1 MASEVKY
8 NARDCLAVLKNGNP
22 VTDPNDE
29 FLSYV
34 RNTSKSIY
42 CFSMSKH
49 KRDKESEP
57 VVFFD
62 YEAGQWR
69 AGRYIGNIDDYYI
82 GKNGK
87 KQHCSLT
94 IEPRFGEDIL
104 FEMFGEIF
112 NLKLSGGK
120 SSWKSNKN
128 SLYIKMLIS
137 FIWSQKL
144 AAANRHGLPRNRI
157 AINTQGYSVKGKL
170 MIKPSIFSYGRN
182 RTIISQSH
190 EMIYDEKVIAI
201 VSSAYKVLKR
211 NYAFEQLS
219 LSPNIKNMISDIEI
233 IGHNFRSFG
242 ITKKDYQSITYQPI
256 YQSFKDLVDFS
267 WQIINSS
274 KGMDAQNQG
283 SNVSGYLIDMAEVWE
298 CYIRSLVQKQLKE
311 FGWKLIDST
320 FIVYKNQFY
329 GRRII
334 PDIVLEKDGTFCVF
348 DAKYKKMTYKGID
361 VDREDFFQIHT
372 YISYMQHLGPVKF
385 AGLLYPVEKD
395 PALLNARTSISTSLY
410 GLEDTKDICM
420 FIADGPIISKENNI
434 DKEHFFEVI
443 KKGIM

>member
-1 MASEVKY
+1 MASEVEY
-8 NARDCLAVLKNGNP
+8 TACDCLLVSKNGKP
-22 VTDPNDE
+22 ATDPNDE

-34 RNTSKSIY
+34 RNTSKNIY
-42 CFSMSKH
+42 CFSVSKH
-49 KRDKESEP
+49 ERDKESEP

-69 AGRYIGNIDDYYI
+69 SGRYIGNIDYHI
-82 GKNGK
+82 GRK
-87 KQHCSLT
+87 HYSLT
-94 IEPRFGEDIL
+94 IEPRFGENIL
-104 FEMFGEIF
+104 LEMFGEIF

-120 SSWKSNKN
+120 SSLKSNRN
-128 SLYIKMLIS
+128 SLYVKMLVS

-190 EMIYDEKVIAI
+190 KMAYDEKVIAI
-201 VSSAYKVLKR
+201 VNSAYKVLKR
-211 NYAFEQLS
+211 DYAFEQLS
-219 LSPNIKNMISDIEI
+219 LSPNIKNMISDIEM
-233 IGHNFRSFG
+233 IGHNFKSFR
-242 ITKKDYQSITYQPI
+242 ISEKDYQSITYQPI

-274 KGMDAQNQG
+274 MGMDAQNQG

-298 CYIRSLVQKQLKE
+298 CYVRSLVQKQLKE

-320 FIVYKNQFY
+320 FIVYETMFY
-329 GRRII
+329 QRRII
-334 PDIVLEKDGTFCVF
+334 PDIVLEKDGRFCVF
-348 DAKYKKMTYKGID
+348 DAKYKKMMYRGID
-361 VDREDFFQIHT
+361 VDRSDFFQIHT
-372 YISYMQHLGPVKF
+372 YISYMQHLGTVKF

-395 PALLNARTSISTSLY
+395 FGLLNTSTSLY
-410 GLEDTKDICM
+410 NLRDACV
-420 FIADGPIISKENNI
+420 FIVDGPIISEERI
-434 DKEHFFEVI
+434 DKEHFFELI

>member
-1 MASEVKY
+1 MASEVEY
-8 NARDCLAVLKNGNP
+8 TACDCLFVSKNGKP
-22 VTDPNDE
+22 ATDPNDE

-42 CFSMSKH
+42 CFSVSKH
-49 KRDKESEP
+49 ERDIESEP

-62 YEAGQWR
+62 YEARQWR
-69 AGRYIGNIDDYYI
+69 AGRYIGNVEYHI
-82 GKNGK
+82 GRK
-87 KQHCSLT
+87 KYSLT
-94 IEPRFGEDIL
+94 IKPRFDENIL
-104 FEMFGEIF
+104 LEMFGEIF
-112 NLKLSGGK
+112 NLNLSGGK
-120 SSWKSNKN
+120 SSLKSNRS
-128 SLYIKMLIS
+128 SLYIKMLVS

-144 AAANRHGLPRNRI
+144 AEANRHGLPRNRTT
-157 AINTQGYSVKGKL
+157 INTQGYSVKGKL

-190 EMIYDEKVIAI
+190 EMTYDEKVIAI
-201 VSSAYKVLKR
+201 VSSAYNVLKKD
-211 NYAFEQLS
+211 YAFEQLS
-219 LSPNIKNMISDIEI
+219 LSPNIKNMISDIEM
-233 IGHNFRSFG
+233 IGHNIKSLR
-242 ITKKDYQSITYQPI
+242 ITEKDYQSITYQPI

-274 KGMDAQNQG
+274 MGMEAQNQG

-298 CYIRSLVQKQLKE
+298 CYIRSVVQKQLRE

-320 FIVYKNQFY
+320 FTVYETLFY
-329 GRRII
+329 QRKII

-348 DAKYKKMTYKGID
+348 DAKYKKMMYRGID
-361 VDREDFFQIHT
+361 VDRADFFQIHT
-372 YISYMQHLGPVKF
+372 YISYMQHLGTVKF

-395 PALLNARTSISTSLY
+395 FGLLNTSTSLY
-410 GLEDTKDICM
+410 NLRDTCK
-420 FIADGPIISKENNI
+420 FIADGPVISNDNI

>member
-1 MASEVKY
+1 MASEVEY
-8 NARDCLAVLKNGNP
+8 TACDCLFVSKNGKP
-22 VTDPNDE
+22 ATDPNDE

-42 CFSMSKH
+42 CFSVSKH
-49 KRDKESEP
+49 ERDKEFEP

-62 YEAGQWR
+62 YEAGQWHS
-69 AGRYIGNIDDYYI
+69 GRYIGNVEYHI
-82 GKNGK
+82 GRKRY
-87 KQHCSLT
+87 SLT
-94 IEPRFGEDIL
+94 IEPRFGENIL
-104 FEMFGEIF
+104 LEMFGEIF
-112 NLKLSGGK
+112 NLKLSKGK
-120 SSWKSNKN
+120 SSLKSNGS
-128 SLYIKMLIS
+128 SLYIKMLVS

-144 AAANRHGLPRNRI
+144 AEANRHGFPRNRTT
-157 AINTQGYSVKGKL
+157 INTQGYSVKGKL

-190 EMIYDEKVIAI
+190 EMMYDEKVIAI
-201 VSSAYKVLKR
+201 VSSAYNVLKKD
-211 NYAFEQLS
+211 YAFEQLS
-219 LSPNIKNMISDIEI
+219 LSPNIKNMISDIEM
-233 IGHNFRSFG
+233 IGHNIKSFR
-242 ITKKDYQSITYQPI
+242 ITEKDYQSITYQPI

-274 KGMDAQNQG
+274 MGMETQNQG

-320 FIVYKNQFY
+320 FIVYETLFY
-329 GRRII
+329 QRKII

-348 DAKYKKMTYKGID
+348 DAKYKKMMYRGID
-361 VDREDFFQIHT
+361 VDRADFFQIHT
-372 YISYMQHLGPVKF
+372 YISYMQHLGTVKF
-385 AGLLYPVEKD
+385 AGLLYPVEKNFG
-395 PALLNARTSISTSLY
+395 LLNTSTSLY
-410 GLEDTKDICM
+410 NLRDTCK
-420 FIADGPIISKENNI
+420 FIADGPVISNDNI